1 MMAPND
7 IHLRAIRELT
17 AATLEARSELRR
29 GRGVRLILPRW
40 MHEAMTSVTFAS
52 VLYDTLSAEFEA
64 LDEKLQLIVQPCQH
78 FRIELMEAA

>member
-1 MMAPND
+1 
-7 IHLRAIRELT
+7 
-17 AATLEARSELRR
+17 
-29 GRGVRLILPRW
+29 